1 MIEQPQDQQAGAK
14 PGARRSDE
22 ASWAK
27 PVDRLLLPTAPAG
40 AINLNVSGRKLIG
53 PVQGFGPLWQKTYRI
68 RLDGIGTSAVEVV
81 KIWKLNYPR
90 FWPQGDRFFVPPHGI
105 SPGEVGLIN
114 SRQVGGVDVATGVL
128 VVYADDESFT
138 FMNAAGHPVAA
149 MITFSASDDAD
160 GTVAQVQVL
169 IRPSD
174 PFYDLM
180 FKFYGSPQEDR
191 IWRHTLRALAAHFG
205 ATGDVETTSA
215 CIDRRRRWSEA
226 KNIWQN
232 AAIRS
237 GVYMA
242 LAPLRW
248 LRGVGGR
255 GRGTNG
261 S

>member
-1 MIEQPQDQQAGAK
+1 MIEQPEDQRAGAE
-14 PGARRSDE
+14 PGARRNDE

-27 PVDRLLLPTAPAG
+27 PVDRLSLPTAPAG
-40 AINLNVSGRKLIG
+40 AINLNVSGRRLIG

-68 RLDGIGTSAVEVV
+68 RLSGIATSAGAVV
-81 KIWKLNYPR
+81 KIWKDNYPQ
-90 FWPQGDRFFVPPHGI
+90 FWPPGDRFYVPPHGI
-105 SPGEVGLIN
+105 APGEVGLIN
-114 SRQVGGVDVATGVL
+114 SRQVAGVDVATGVL
-128 VVYADDESFT
+128 VIYADAESFT

-149 MITFSASDDAD
+149 MITFSASDDAE
-160 GTVAQVQVL
+160 GTAAQVQVL

-191 IWRHTLRALAAHFG
+191 VWQHTLRALAAHLG
-205 ATGDVETTSA
+205 ATGDVETTSV

-226 KNIWQN
+226 NNIWQN

-237 GVYMA
+237 GFFMMS
-242 LAPLRW
+242 APIRW
-248 LRGVGGR
+248 LIRASR
-255 GRGTNG
+255 TAAKR